1 MERKRTKKK
10 YIVISAAALDL
21 LGISTGAVLANDKIK
36 LIDDKVVIEAGTK
49 MDLDIS
55 KYVDV
60 PKSKLKKLKIDT
72 SKVDTSKVGEYEMTV
87 TYKEQVLTLKVKVT
101 DTLAPVIEKPKKALK
116 AKVGEEVFIEKM
128 ALSVK

>member
-49 MDLDIS
+49 MALDIS

-72 SKVDTSKVGEYEMTV
+72 SKVDTSTGI
-87 TYKEQVLTLKVKVT
+87 
-101 DTLAPVIEKPKKALK
+101 IELVAKALH
-116 AKVGEEVFIEKM
+116 EV
-128 ALSVK
+128 VQ

>member
-10 YIVISAAALDL
+10 YIVIPAAALAL
-21 LGISTGAVLANDKIK
+21 LGIGTGAVLANDKIK

-60 PKSKLKKLKIDT
+60 PKSKFIKLKIDT
-72 SKVDTSKVGEYEMTV
+72 SKEDSSNVAEYEMAV
-87 TYKEQVLTLKVKVT
+87 TY
-101 DTLAPVIEKPKKALK
+101 
-116 AKVGEEVFIEKM
+116 
-128 ALSVK
+128 

>member
-10 YIVISAAALDL
+10 YIVIPAAALDL
-21 LGISTGAVLANDKIK
+21 LGIGTGAVLANDKIK
-36 LIDDKVVIEAGTK
+36 LIDDKVVIKAGTK

-101 DTLAPVIEKPKKALK
+101 DT
-116 AKVGEEVFIEKM
+116 
-128 ALSVK
+128 